1 MVTIQVTSYTLGTP
15 LAKKGW
21 LLRLVRINLLRLP
34 VAKKNLKAST
44 DEETRGK
51 NLIRSAKAGN
61 EWTKNDLVAYNI
73 VIKEEDEGQFFDL
86 DGTSPLPTGISTV
99 DPMILDRIEMPRIQT
114 RTPQTT
120 LVESTRK
127 FYRYLKHASDPA
139 GPDTP
144 SESAVDDFAI
154 HLLGPILG
162 YDSIFSNGLIRKR
175 MEITLKMSGED
186 KKAIPN
192 IAILRD
198 DNKIIFVDE
207 NKV

>member
-1 MVTIQVTSYTLGTP
+1 M
-15 LAKKGW
+15 
-21 LLRLVRINLLRLP
+21 
-34 VAKKNLKAST
+34 KAST
-44 DEETRGK
+44 DEEARGE

-73 VIKEEDEGQFFDL
+73 VIKEEDEGEFFDL
-86 DGTSPLPTGISTV
+86 GDTSPLPTGISTV
-99 DPMILDRIEMPRIQT
+99 DPMILDRIEMPQIQT
-114 RTPQTT
+114 RTQTT

-127 FYRYLKHASDPA
+127 FYQYLKHASNPA

-144 SESAVDDFAI
+144 SESAVDDFGI

-162 YDSIFSNGLIRKR
+162 YDSIFSNGMIRQR
-175 MEITLKMSGED
+175 MEITLKMSGEK